1 MKYSFHPAARIELN
15 ESVDYYEER
24 RDGLGTEFLK
34 EIYYTIQNI
43 LKYPNAWSILSRNTR
58 RCLTKRFPYGVI
70 YQIKEDE
77 VIIIAIMQLNRKP
90 GYWANRIKK

>member
-34 EIYYTIQNI
+34 EIY
-43 LKYPNAWSILSRNTR
+43 
-58 RCLTKRFPYGVI
+58 
-70 YQIKEDE
+70 
-77 VIIIAIMQLNRKP
+77 
-90 GYWANRIKK
+90 